1 MREPDAHSAEPALA
15 LVHHSQT
22 DAGDRSYNEDAF
34 CHVRD
39 HHVVSFAVADG
50 MGGAAG
56 GLRASSLAMQ
66 AVRNASLSMQPAVF
80 QEQLLAMSGQIQA
93 QQQAHPEYSRMS
105 TTVVELRI
113 DTYRQRAI
121 WAHWGDSRLYWF
133 RAKELVAVTSDHSV
147 VQCLVNAGL
156 LSQTDAQTYPKKNV
170 LLGAVGT
177 QSEVGPEVL
186 ERAIDISTG
195 DAFLLCTDGI
205 WNGLSTADIEASLQR
220 SSCVQDWI
228 SDLMAEVRKRG
239 RGDNDNFTATG
250 VWISDDGQSTL
261 LLQSP

>member
-1 MREPDAHSAEPALA
+1 MTQDRKQTEAALA

-22 DAGDRSYNEDAF
+22 DPGDRSYNEDAF

-39 HHVVSFAVADG
+39 QHVVSFAVADG

-56 GLRASSLAMQ
+56 GLRASTLAMQ
-66 AVRNASLSMQPAVF
+66 AIRDAPLSMDPAVF
-80 QEQLLAMSGQIQA
+80 RAQLLAISSYIQA
-93 QQQAHPEYSRMS
+93 QQQAHPEYSSMS
-105 TTVVELRI
+105 TTLVELRI

-121 WAHWGDSRLYWF
+121 WAHWGDSRVYWF
-133 RAKELVAVTSDHSV
+133 RAKELMAMTSDHSV

-156 LSQTDAQTYPKKNV
+156 LSPSAVATYPKKNV

-186 ERAIDISTG
+186 EQAIDISAG

-205 WNGLSTADIEASLQR
+205 WNGLSPADIEASLQR
-220 SSCVQDWI
+220 ADCVQDWI
-228 SDLMAEVRKRG
+228 SDLMATVRKQG
-239 RGDNDNFTATG
+239 CGDNDNFTATG
-250 VWISDDGQSTL
+250 VWVSNDGENPL
-261 LLQSP
+261 LLHSG

>member
-1 MREPDAHSAEPALA
+1 MTQETHPLEPALA

-22 DAGDRSYNEDAF
+22 DQGDRSYNEDAF

-39 HHVVSFAVADG
+39 QHVVSFAVADG

-56 GLRASSLAMQ
+56 GLRASNLAMQ
-66 AVRNASLSMQPAVF
+66 AIRIAPLTMDPAIF
-80 QEQLLAMSGQIQA
+80 RDQLLAMSRQIRE
-93 QQQAHPEYSRMS
+93 QQQAHPEYSSMS

-113 DTYRQRAI
+113 DTHRQRAI
-121 WAHWGDSRLYWF
+121 WAHWGDSRIYWF
-133 RAKELVAVTSDHSV
+133 RAKELMAMTSDHSV

-156 LSQTDAQTYPKKNV
+156 LAPNDVATYPKKNV

-186 ERAIDISTG
+186 EQAIDISTG

-205 WNGLSTADIEASLQR
+205 WNCLSPADIESSLQR
-220 SSCVQDWI
+220 SGCVQDWI
-228 SDLMAEVRKRG
+228 NDLMATVRQQG

-250 VWISDDGQSTL
+250 VWISNDGENTL
-261 LLQSP
+261 LLHSS